1 MWYDKAMK
9 KIFIFLLL
17 VIVIF
22 SFFMHDIGGLRMER
36 VKAKKGEKFGTT
48 MIILEWNKLPQWW
61 QKKTKNLF
69 KKEKNENKIFE

>member
-1 MWYDKAMK
+1 MK

-48 MIILEWNKLPQWW
+48 MIILEWNKLPQ
-61 QKKTKNLF
+61 
-69 KKEKNENKIFE
+69 